1 MTTTKGSE
9 EKRPP
14 DWERIEADY
23 RAGVLSLR
31 EIATKDGSV
40 TEGAIRKR
48 AKKLEW
54 TRDLAA
60 RIASKA
66 EDLVRKEAV
75 RVEGTQLKTANP
87 VAERVI
93 VEANA
98 EAIANVRI
106 SHRKDIGKARDIC
119 LSLLGELDVASRE
132 ALTIQQLADLLDKA
146 EKSDGGKGMS
156 DSIWKALDR
165 AMQLPGRAGT
175 LKSLTD
181 SLKTLVTLEREA
193 WGVPTDKGDGGS
205 DDGPAAKSADDLTD
219 DQLAAIARRGRPA
232 SVEPEARQD

>member
-1 MTTTKGSE
+1 MTIPKE
-9 EKRPP
+9 QEKRSP

-23 RAGVLSLR
+23 RAGALSLR
-31 EIATKDGSV
+31 EIATKDGHV

-60 RIASKA
+60 RISAKA
-66 EDLVRKEAV
+66 DDLVRKETV
-75 RVEGTQLKTANP
+75 RKEGTQLKIANP
-87 VAERVI
+87 AADRLI

-98 EAIANVRI
+98 EAIARVRL
-106 SHRKDIGKARDIC
+106 SHRTDISKARSLC
-119 LSLLGELDVASRE
+119 LALLGELEVASQE

-146 EKSDGGKGMS
+146 EKGDDGEGKGLS

-175 LKSLTD
+175 LKALSD
-181 SLKTLVTLEREA
+181 SLRTLITLEREA
-193 WGVPTDKGDGGS
+193 WG
-205 DDGPAAKSADDLTD
+205 
-219 DQLAAIARRGRPA
+219 LAAADSTPDRDA
-232 SVEPEARQD
+232 SAAIVLSREEVAALDRKLDDEV